1 MKLHQRVTQLTI
13 LPAGEPIFSEKATV
27 ITIQDEASGEYLT
40 VHGLASHEGEPHKI
54 SIEPKEWPAIR
65 DGIDRMMAEISE
77 WEEIT
82 TDTKQ

>member
-1 MKLHQRVTQLTI
+1 MKLHQRITQLTI
-13 LPAGEPIFSEKATV
+13 LPAGEPIDSVQAMHVFISP
-27 ITIQDEASGEYLT
+27 QDGYESVKVANISGSL
-40 VHGLASHEGEPHKI
+40 V
-54 SIEPKEWPAIR
+54 SINPKEWSAIR